1 MINLRLLG
9 RYLDPWLRTL
19 DPKWLPLLKA
29 RMYSIPVDE
38 LIGSLQS
45 YVLDLSKTNKS
56 KSMAFKSV
64 DDVDG
69 NRFDDKLFTTK
80 IANLVKNFRN
90 FLRNNNRRAW
100 GKNDAKP
107 RNFTRNEPT
116 KVNNTNKPKEK
127 VGQTSNISM
136 GQQFFGCQ
144 GYGYVK
150 SWNQN
155 VLHSW
160 Y

>member
-1 MINLRLLG
+1 
-9 RYLDPWLRTL
+9 
-19 DPKWLPLLKA
+19 
-29 RMYSIPVDE
+29 
-38 LIGSLQS
+38 
-45 YVLDLSKTNKS
+45 
-56 KSMAFKSV
+56 MAFKSV

-69 NRFDDKLFTTK
+69 NRFDDKLSTTK

-90 FLRNNNRRAW
+90 FLRNNNRRAR

-144 GYGYVK
+144 GYAYVK
-150 SWNQN
+150 S
-155 VLHSW
+155 
-160 Y
+160 